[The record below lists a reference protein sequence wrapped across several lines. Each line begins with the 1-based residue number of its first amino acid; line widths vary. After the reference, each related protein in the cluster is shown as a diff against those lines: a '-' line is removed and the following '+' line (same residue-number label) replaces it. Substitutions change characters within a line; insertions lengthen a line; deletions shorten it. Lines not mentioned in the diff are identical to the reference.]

1 MKKAVVIATAVI
13 GMMTSCVEERNRFVV
28 VHRVDG
34 DDTTTLQIRKVDRN
48 FEVGEVVIPNGDRF
62 KYKIVRIVRKN

>member
-28 VHRVDG
+28 AHRVDS
-34 DDTTTLQIRKVDRN
+34 DDTTTLQIIRVDKT
-48 FEVGEVVIPNGDRF
+48 FEVGDVVIPNGLKF

>member
-28 VHRVDG
+28 AHRVDG
-34 DDTTTLQIRKVDRN
+34 DDTTTLQIIKVDRN
-48 FEVGEVVIPNGDRF
+48 FEVGEIVIPNGNRF
-62 KYKIVRIVRKN
+62 KFKIVRVVRRN